1 MYLRKL
7 GITSRTSVERSLD
20 KRYPTWCLSLES
32 YLIYF
37 LNASNKSTVIVYAL
51 DLQIRG
57 AVMIDILRT
66 PFIINV
72 HGVLGIVMWDSYS
85 CEWLP

>member
-20 KRYPTWCLSLES
+20 KRYPTWCSFLES

-37 LNASNKSTVIVYAL
+37 LNASNKSMEIVRAL
-51 DLQIRG
+51 DLQICG
-57 AVMIDILRT
+57 AVMLDILCT
-66 PFIINV
+66 PVFINV
-72 HGVLGIVMWDSYS
+72 HGVLGIAMWDSYS

>member
-1 MYLRKL
+1 M
-7 GITSRTSVERSLD
+7 
-20 KRYPTWCLSLES
+20 
-32 YLIYF
+32 
-37 LNASNKSTVIVYAL
+37 VIVRAL
-51 DLQIRG
+51 DLQICG
-57 AVMIDILRT
+57 AVMLDILCA